1 MSHGYRSGSVGGRD
15 EQPEPASQPLSRQVA
30 TGLSAHGPNAS
41 DPVRD
46 VVAAVAGLCDEAL
59 SGDLIAGAS
68 IADSVV
74 VLARVSHVLS
84 FELARRLTT
93 ASGSGALR
101 HTPRVTLTDAGGLS
115 GPDAAALV
123 AAAGFADQ
131 HPDLAQ
137 AWRAGRIAT
146 DTVAVIARGLRPI
159 PVAEQ
164 AEVVT
169 AVLPHLRTLSRK
181 ALRRFIATAVDVLT
195 PDQPEVTEQRRHA
208 RRYLAFSHYAGM
220 TAHPCRPTR
229 HRRRCGAGRDPSL
242 GRITAG
248 RGRRSDPWA
257 TPCGRTD
264 DPDQR
269 RRRPRRPA
277 CLHERTPRGS
287 VGHDQ
292 PHRSRTPH
300 HPPPPPRDNDGE
312 GTRDPVLLTG
322 SDVTLGDAATRFAL
336 CTGSLTGILTHHEPR
351 SSTAPGS
358 TGLSG
363 IAARLA
369 GTRIQPL
376 ALGRSTRLATTA
388 QRTALALRDG
398 GCVIP
403 GCGRPPSECQTH
415 HVTDW
420 AHGGRTDLDSLA
432 SLCWVHHRQVD
443 LHKWRLTRNPDPHGP
458 HWTVTPIRRHAWRK
472 RRAE

>member
-1 MSHGYRSGSVGGRD
+1 
-15 EQPEPASQPLSRQVA
+15 VA
-30 TGLSAHGPNAS
+30 AGLSAHGPNAS
-41 DPVRD
+41 DPVRE

-59 SGDLIAGAS
+59 SGDLISGAS

-84 FELARRLTT
+84 FELARRLTI
-93 ASGSGALR
+93 ASTSGALR

-115 GPDAAALV
+115 GPEAASLV

-131 HPDLAQ
+131 HPDLVE
-137 AWRAGRIAT
+137 AWRSGRIDT

-159 PVAEQ
+159 PVVEQ

-169 AVLPHLRTLSRK
+169 AVLPHLPRLSRK

-195 PDQPEVTEQRRHA
+195 PDHPEVTEQRRHA

-220 TAHPCRPTR
+220 THIRADLPDIDGAAVQAAIRALAESLRVDGDGLTPGQRNADALMTLINAAAAHGDLPASMNGLPVAASVTISLTEAEHLTTR
-229 HRRRCGAGRDPSL
+229 HHNDN
-242 GRITAG
+242 
-248 RGRRSDPWA
+248 D
-257 TPCGRTD
+257 
-264 DPDQR
+264 
-269 RRRPRRPA
+269 
-277 CLHERTPRGS
+277 
-287 VGHDQ
+287 
-292 PHRSRTPH
+292 
-300 HPPPPPRDNDGE
+300 RDNDGE

-336 CTGSLTGILTHHEPR
+336 CAGTWTGILVRHGPTHC
-351 SSTAPGS
+351 PGERNA
-358 TGLSG
+358 GLSG

-420 AHGGRTDLDSLA
+420 AHGGRTDLDQLA

-472 RRAE
+472 RRAG